1 MKKRMEFIVLL
12 VLVVGCI
19 FIYNMSL
26 KNDNKL
32 VEYFINHDYYYDSIT
47 DTYKRQNIPLY
58 SVNLNKHIYELNA
71 FAKGIYINVKYNYN
85 KKISDILYTIDGIT
99 KSATYNHNNDTF
111 TCDDNKEIC
120 NTMITGCRSSQSRI
134 KELFFRKLYINC
146 RKVHSSDCS

>member
-32 VEYFINHDYYYDSIT
+32 IEYFINHDYYYDSIT

-58 SVNLNKHIYELNA
+58 SVNLNKHI
-71 FAKGIYINVKYNYN
+71 
-85 KKISDILYTIDGIT
+85 
-99 KSATYNHNNDTF
+99 
-111 TCDDNKEIC
+111 
-120 NTMITGCRSSQSRI
+120 
-134 KELFFRKLYINC
+134 
-146 RKVHSSDCS
+146 

>member
-1 MKKRMEFIVLL
+1 MKNRMEFIVLL

-32 VEYFINHDYYYDSIT
+32 IEYFINHDYYYDSIT

-120 NTMITGCRSSQSRI
+120 NTI
-134 KELFFRKLYINC
+134 EFFPKNTHNEFTKILQIIEQ
-146 RKVHSSDCS
+146 